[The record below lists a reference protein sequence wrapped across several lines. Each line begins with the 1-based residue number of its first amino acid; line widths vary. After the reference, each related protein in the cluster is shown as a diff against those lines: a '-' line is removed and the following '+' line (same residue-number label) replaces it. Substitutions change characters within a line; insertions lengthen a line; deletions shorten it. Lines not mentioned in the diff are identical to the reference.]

1 MAGGIGMLG
10 GSIAM
15 GAWGGPKRKM
25 LGVYLFIALGG
36 IGMLVVGV
44 HGAFWTTALGMFLFL
59 FMIPLASGCSTV
71 IWQTKVEPDIQGR
84 VFAMRGM
91 LSRSIMPVA
100 FLSAGPLADRV
111 FEPLMSEG
119 GALAP
124 LFGNLIGVGPGRG
137 IGLLFMASGLLI
149 ALVTL
154 LAYSYPRMRLVEDEL
169 PDVVIETV
177 EEAAGE
183 APDLVAEPAVL

>member
-1 MAGGIGMLG
+1 
-10 GSIAM
+10 
-15 GAWGGPKRKM
+15 
-25 LGVYLFIALGG
+25 
-36 IGMLVVGV
+36 
-44 HGAFWTTALGMFLFL
+44 
-59 FMIPLASGCSTV
+59 V

-84 VFAMRGM
+84 VFAMRSM

-137 IGLLFMASGLLI
+137 IGLLFMTSGLLI